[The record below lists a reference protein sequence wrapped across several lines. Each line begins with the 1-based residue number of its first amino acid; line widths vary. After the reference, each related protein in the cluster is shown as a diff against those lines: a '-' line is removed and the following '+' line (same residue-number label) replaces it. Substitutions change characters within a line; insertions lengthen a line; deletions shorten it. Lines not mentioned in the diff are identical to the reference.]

1 MKEVIN
7 KLIEKNITISIMES
21 CTGGFIASSI
31 TNIEGASQIFKFG
44 AVTYSNEYKIK
55 MGVNKKTI
63 DKYTVYS
70 IEVAR
75 EMAKTISKFTSSDIA
90 IGVTGKIN
98 REDINNPGTSN
109 NIIYYSIYIQK
120 DNRYYDVILNTIN
133 DTRINNKKYIME
145 SITNK
150 LLEIINTSL

>member
-1 MKEVIN
+1 MKEVVN
-7 KLIEKNITISIMES
+7 KLIEKNITISTMES

-55 MGVNKKTI
+55 MGVNKTTI

-75 EMAKTISKFTSSDIA
+75 EMAKNISKFTGSDIA

-98 REDINNPGTSN
+98 REDINNPGTTN

-120 DNRYYDVILNTIN
+120 DNCYYDAILNTIN
-133 DTRINNKKYIME
+133 DTRINNKKYITE
-145 SITNK
+145 SIKNK